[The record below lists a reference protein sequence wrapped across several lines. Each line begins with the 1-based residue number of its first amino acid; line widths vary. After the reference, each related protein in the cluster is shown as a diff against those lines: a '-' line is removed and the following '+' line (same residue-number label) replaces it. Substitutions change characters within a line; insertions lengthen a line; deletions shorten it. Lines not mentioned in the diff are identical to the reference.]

1 MATISTNQFSNGITL
16 RVDGQL
22 YDIVQFQFVKP
33 GKGGAFVRTRLKNVK
48 TGAIKEVTY
57 DSKDKVEQ
65 VIIDKKDME
74 FLYRDGN
81 SFVFMDPETY
91 DQTPIDEELVK
102 STLSFLKENTTCK
115 FKVCDGEIIEV
126 ALPDHLVLQVTETT
140 PWVKGSTAQ
149 GGTKP
154 ATLDTGAIIQVPVY
168 LNQGEWVKVDTRISS
183 YVERADEP
191 E

>member
-1 MATISTNQFSNGITL
+1 MRRPGRPGSSSRGC
-16 RVDGQL
+16 
-22 YDIVQFQFVKP
+22 QFVKP

-48 TGAIKEVTY
+48 TGSIKEVTY

-65 VIIDKKDME
+65 VTVDKRDME
-74 FLYRDGN
+74 YLYRDGN
-81 SFVFMDPETY
+81 SFIFMDPESF
-91 DQTPIDEELVK
+91 DQVPIDEDMVQEMLA
-102 STLSFLKENTTCK
+102 FLKENTTCK
-115 FKVCDGEIIEV
+115 FKVCDGEVISV
-126 ALPDHLVLQVTETT
+126 ALPDHLVLEVTETT

-168 LNQGEWVKVDTRISS
+168 LNQGEWVKVDTRTSS
-183 YVERADEP
+183 YVERAEKP

>member
-1 MATISTNQFSNGITL
+1 MVTISTNQFSNGITL

-22 YDIVQFQFVKP
+22 FDIVQFQFVKP

-48 TGAIKEVTY
+48 SGAIKEVTY

-65 VIIDKKDME
+65 VVIDKKDME
-74 FLYRDGN
+74 YLYRDGN
-81 SFVFMDPETY
+81 SFIFMDPETY
-91 DQTPIDEELVK
+91 DQVPVDEELVK
-102 STLSFLKENTTCK
+102 DTLAFLKENTTCK
-115 FKVCDGEIIEV
+115 FKVCDGEIINV
-126 ALPDHLVLQVTETT
+126 ALPDHLVLQVVETT

-149 GGTKP
+149 GGNKP

-168 LNQGEWVKVDTRISS
+168 LNQDEWVKVDTRTSS
-183 YVERADEP
+183 YVERADKP